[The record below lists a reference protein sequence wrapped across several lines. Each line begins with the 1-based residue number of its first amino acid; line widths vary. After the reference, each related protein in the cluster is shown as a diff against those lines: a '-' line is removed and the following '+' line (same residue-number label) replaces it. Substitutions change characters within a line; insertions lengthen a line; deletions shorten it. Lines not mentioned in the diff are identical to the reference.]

1 MQAFA
6 KTLVC
11 VVLAAVV
18 TAPLSALDFRPD
30 VASHARIGECHLST
44 NHDGGSVPAPQPARH
59 SCCQGAHHPAI
70 LLQNSRSQPSL
81 EALAQIES
89 IHDASAKTAF
99 HTFPSFLLVSS
110 GPPPLSPLRV

>member
-70 LLQNSRSQPSL
+70 LLQNSCSRPSL
-81 EALAQIES
+81 EASTLVES
-89 IHDASAKTAF
+89 SQHAPAVIAF
-99 HTFPSFLLVSS
+99 HCVPSFLLVSS
-110 GPPPLSPLRV
+110 GPPPLSALRV